1 MTMIL
6 GFIIIYLSIVLG
18 SIFWSSILNKKIET
32 TIAINIGIIVLELYL
47 FSAINLLAQGVYII
61 ATANIILGIITII
74 VKRKK
79 VLEKVLTPG
88 FVFFS
93 LMYFILMIT
102 NFNKQLIQFDQYLYR
117 SINTKMVFYNNNILE
132 EYVRIYPPMTT
143 LLEYYFLK
151 LTGIYIQG
159 IEAFAMQMYGIALLL
174 PIYENIKK
182 SKLANIVVGLTILF
196 LPAVF
201 TNLVFYQSSYPD
213 ATLGLLIGYILYTFF
228 TDSNTKY
235 KTIAIIIAT
244 AIMTLTKP
252 SGIAIVL
259 IIIAMF
265 GIYEIL
271 KNRYYKKENIKKIF
285 TNKNVKIIFLTL
297 LVAILIFVSWKLVL
311 KLYKVNAD
319 RTDQDRVGDSSVQYV
334 TNSLITTIFGKYEE
348 NNDAADSNAK
358 FIPKIYSVNGF
369 TVPVKTSLAIT
380 SIIIIAGYV
389 YCYYKSNNKD
399 LKYQIIAIIIGLI
412 LYMIFLQLSYILK
425 FSNSEM
431 IGHNGID
438 RYFPTFLLGMLYL
451 LIASIIKKLSQ
462 KEYIARDYII
472 ILLIMFLITPIQY
485 VCEATIT
492 SGMYNIKSIEFVS
505 TAKNI
510 ANEIS
515 SQIEDKSKII
525 TISQEKRSIL
535 YNLMLRYYLYP
546 NQKVQVLEN
555 ITEEN
560 ANSLSSL
567 EKYIK
572 SRDYKYIYICSKNEE
587 LIKVL
592 KKYFNNVDDIKEK
605 VIYEIKYNDEKNM
618 TLIEQAYIDE
628 KIDE

>member
-32 TIAINIGIIVLELYL
+32 TIAINIGIIVLALYL

-213 ATLGLLIGYILYTFF
+213 ATLGLLIGYMLYTFF
-228 TDSNTKY
+228 TDSNIKY
-235 KTIAIIIAT
+235 KIVALSIAT
-244 AIMTLTKP
+244 GMMVLTKP

-259 IIIAMF
+259 IIVAML

-271 KNRYYKKENIKKIF
+271 KNKYYKKENIKKIF
-285 TNKNVKIIFLTL
+285 TNKNIKIILT
-297 LVAILIFVSWKLVL
+297 ILIIAVLVFISWKLVL
-311 KLYKVNAD
+311 KLYKVGTD
-319 RTDQDRVGDSSVQYV
+319 RVDQSRVGDSSVQYV
-334 TNSLITTIFGKYEE
+334 GNSLMTTIFGKYED
-348 NNDAADSNAK
+348 NNDAAESNAN
-358 FIPKIYSVNGF
+358 FIPKIYSAKGF
-369 TVPVKTSLAIT
+369 TTPVQTSLAIT

-412 LYMIFLQLSYILK
+412 LYMIFLQLSYLLK
-425 FSNSEM
+425 FVTFEM
-431 IGHNGID
+431 LGHNGID

-492 SGMYNIKSIEFVS
+492 SGMYNINSMEYVNN
-505 TAKNI
+505 AKNI
-510 ANEIS
+510 ANKIDEYV
-515 SQIEDKSKII
+515 EDDSKII
-525 TISQEKRSIL
+525 TISQKEKTRL

-546 NQKVQVLEN
+546 NHNVKTIENIKEENIEKVQEV
-555 ITEEN
+555 
-560 ANSLSSL
+560 
-567 EKYIK
+567 IK
-572 SRDYKYIYICSKNEE
+572 SNEYQYIYIYSTDSE
-587 LIKVL
+587 LTNMLEKDFDNLEDV
-592 KKYFNNVDDIKEK
+592 KEK
-605 VIYEIKYNDEKNM
+605 TLYKIQYNDENDM

>member
-32 TIAINIGIIVLELYL
+32 TIAINIGIIVLALYL

-102 NFNKQLIQFDQYLYR
+102 NFNKQLIHFDQYLYR

-213 ATLGLLIGYILYTFF
+213 ATLGLLIGYMLYTFF
-228 TDSNTKY
+228 ADSNIKY
-235 KTIAIIIAT
+235 KIVALSIAT
-244 AIMTLTKP
+244 GMMVLTKP

-259 IIIAMF
+259 IIVAML

-271 KNRYYKKENIKKIF
+271 KNKYYKKENIKKIF
-285 TNKNVKIIFLTL
+285 TNKNMKIILTIL
-297 LVAILIFVSWKLVL
+297 LIAVLVFISWKLVL
-311 KLYKVNAD
+311 KLYKVGTDRAD
-319 RTDQDRVGDSSVQYV
+319 QSRVGDSSVQYIG
-334 TNSLITTIFGKYEE
+334 NSLMTTIFGKYED
-348 NNDAADSNAK
+348 NNDAAESNAN
-358 FIPKIYSVNGF
+358 FIPKIYSVKGF
-369 TVPVKTSLAIT
+369 TTPVQTSLAIT
-380 SIIIIAGYV
+380 SIIIIVGYV

-412 LYMIFLQLSYILK
+412 LYMIFLQLSYLLK
-425 FSNSEM
+425 FVTFEM
-431 IGHNGID
+431 LGHNGID

-492 SGMYNIKSIEFVS
+492 SGMYNINSMEYVNN
-505 TAKNI
+505 AKNI
-510 ANEIS
+510 ADKIDEYV
-515 SQIEDKSKII
+515 EDDSKII
-525 TISQEKRSIL
+525 TISQKEKTRL

-546 NQKVQVLEN
+546 NHNVKTIENIKEENIEKVQEV
-555 ITEEN
+555 
-560 ANSLSSL
+560 
-567 EKYIK
+567 IK
-572 SRDYKYIYICSKNEE
+572 SNEYQYIYIYSTDSE
-587 LIKVL
+587 LTNMLEKDFDNLEDV
-592 KKYFNNVDDIKEK
+592 KEK
-605 VIYEIKYNDEKNM
+605 TLYKIQYNDENDM

>member
-32 TIAINIGIIVLELYL
+32 TIAINIGIIVLALYL

-213 ATLGLLIGYILYTFF
+213 ATLGLLIGYMLYTFF
-228 TDSNTKY
+228 TDSNIKY
-235 KTIAIIIAT
+235 KIVALSIAT
-244 AIMTLTKP
+244 GMMVLTKP

-259 IIIAMF
+259 IIVAML

-271 KNRYYKKENIKKIF
+271 KNKYYKKENIKKIF
-285 TNKNVKIIFLTL
+285 TNKNIKIILT
-297 LVAILIFVSWKLVL
+297 ILIIAVLVFISWKLVL
-311 KLYKVNAD
+311 KLYKVGTD
-319 RTDQDRVGDSSVQYV
+319 RVDQSRVGDSSVQYV
-334 TNSLITTIFGKYEE
+334 GNSLMTTIFGKYED
-348 NNDAADSNAK
+348 NNDAAESNAN
-358 FIPKIYSVNGF
+358 FIPKIYSAKGF
-369 TVPVKTSLAIT
+369 TTPVQTSLAIT

-412 LYMIFLQLSYILK
+412 LYMIFLQLSYLLK
-425 FSNSEM
+425 FVTFEM
-431 IGHNGID
+431 LGHNGID

-492 SGMYNIKSIEFVS
+492 SGMYNINSMEYVNN
-505 TAKNI
+505 AKNI
-510 ANEIS
+510 ADKIDEYV
-515 SQIEDKSKII
+515 EDDSKII
-525 TISQEKRSIL
+525 TISQKEKTRL

-546 NQKVQVLEN
+546 NHNVKTIENIKEENIEKVQEV
-555 ITEEN
+555 
-560 ANSLSSL
+560 
-567 EKYIK
+567 IK
-572 SRDYKYIYICSKNEE
+572 SNEYQYIYIYSTDSE
-587 LIKVL
+587 LTNMLEKDFDNLEDV
-592 KKYFNNVDDIKEK
+592 KEK
-605 VIYEIKYNDEKNM
+605 TLYKIQYNDENDM